1 MQGSSSRRSVV
12 SGMAAIALGA
22 VGVWGWRRYAG
33 REPVDRSNSAG
44 PRLAY
49 RTTASVHDA
58 RRDDP
63 GKSPAGDTG
72 DAVWLALAALPLAEC
87 VELCQTLRALV
98 EALEASSTPGL
109 VDLTSEEVT
118 SELRRDR
125 AWLLPVLNGAQELL
139 AKSWLGA
146 GLEVR
151 VATEPANPGERVV
164 AAWSSD
170 VVDPLAE
177 RARFA
182 AWPVSRAIRLGT
194 GGSGGRDRVAAKLR
208 GSVPSSWSPIALV
221 VDADLCARR
230 SEPGELGDLV
240 RLCRARRR
248 LLSAAAAKEPLAA
261 SLASLGTEPGG
272 PLLPWLSLAG
282 GDLLIVPRLGALARP
297 EELIR
302 AVQSALSLAKV
313 EARSWAGPTRSL
325 GSR

>member
-1 MQGSSSRRSVV
+1 M
-12 SGMAAIALGA
+12 
-22 VGVWGWRRYAG
+22 
-33 REPVDRSNSAG
+33 
-44 PRLAY
+44 
-49 RTTASVHDA
+49 
-58 RRDDP
+58 
-63 GKSPAGDTG
+63 
-72 DAVWLALAALPLAEC
+72 
-87 VELCQTLRALV
+87 
-98 EALEASSTPGL
+98 
-109 VDLTSEEVT
+109 
-118 SELRRDR
+118 
-125 AWLLPVLNGAQELL
+125 
-139 AKSWLGA
+139 
-146 GLEVR
+146 
-151 VATEPANPGERVV
+151 
-164 AAWSSD
+164 
-170 VVDPLAE
+170 DPLAE

-194 GGSGGRDRVAAKLR
+194 GGSGERDRVAAKLR
-208 GSVPSSWSPIALV
+208 ESVPSAWSPIALV